1 VDSGA
6 AGKERWWC
14 GFVDAMEAAED
25 RHLRE
30 EGAAEAAAAAA
41 AGAAT
46 SARAWSVSTT
56 AGAQTAAVRVVAWA
70 ARGGRWAVGGAI
82 VVLATTAATISL
94 VSTAWQ
100 N

>member
-1 VDSGA
+1 LSFFPFLGQKRAASGVAAGPLVGPMNVVGAGAGCAACCGRWCGVDSGA

-46 SARAWSVSTT
+46 SARA
-56 AGAQTAAVRVVAWA
+56 
-70 ARGGRWAVGGAI
+70 
-82 VVLATTAATISL
+82 
-94 VSTAWQ
+94 
-100 N
+100 